1 GKTVVL
7 GVIDLGDPKV
17 ESPERVAQRIRDA
30 LRYVPAERLVPAPDC
45 GMKYLTREIAFGK
58 LQALSAGAA
67 LARREL
73 T

>member
-1 GKTVVL
+1 ML
-7 GVIDLGDPKV
+7 GVIDLGDPNV